1 VKQVQ
6 MTTTLTNTADATS
19 QVTVRFGEASSGA
32 AMTVG
37 SFNTND
43 LPSSDIV
50 LAMANCG
57 TVFAEVPRSR
67 KARGLTGFLLKGRLE
82 IYRGQVVAI
91 VGRSGSGKSTL
102 LNLLGGLR
110 KPDRKWVRAESE
122 LSFHRHDGSSV
133 NLLAEDQNYRP
144 GDVGFVFQKPH
155 LMETNTVA
163 HNIRLGV
170 PIRGHSVNDAELKKI
185 GARFG
190 LQAES
195 DSGHEQGV
203 AGVWAFGQKRA
214 SELSGGQAQRVSIA
228 RAHFSDPEILICDE
242 PTSNLDDTIANEVM
256 TTLVRQAKE
265 KNQTI
270 LFVTHNLK
278 TVVSYAERII
288 VVNNGLISH
297 DIPASDLSADVTLSS
312 EGLKPAGQEERA
324 DRLRSLMMEEQPPDF
339 VLQGG
344 KYKKPRRHFLPGSKV
359 TGGSFKS
366 GASGFWLSTL
376 YVMTSAF
383 QDTFDTSGRRS
394 VGARSNAGSMSSAYS
409 PIVLIGRF
417 LNALRGYR
425 KYAFLFPLVAL
436 MIVLYFSILAQGAM
450 QQYMREA
457 PLKPMNSHVTIKYRT
472 DFTGGARA
480 HVLDIGTIKR
490 LQSEFEAL
498 TSNVL
503 PAASMAAPQVYS
515 RRDELNA
522 GYSFGDCGSTDQS
535 SQGDV
540 RVFDPAEPLYREL
553 PVRTLNGE
561 GAEIAYG
568 GLASS
573 GRAGAVISRRVW
585 ESRDPGSTPNTICLD
600 IFLEQSTPIA
610 GVAGDIVGGGEYTF
624 DIAITEKEFR
634 RRYADARRNE
644 GSAIGSEKLPPSTAA
659 AVYFDPNHA
668 STVLD
673 HLSNKESFL
682 FSKTEFEKMQGY
694 ITMVSGIFYATKL
707 STWFVVG
714 MLAAFLL
721 FIFGLFVQTVEKNLL
736 IMRSYRYRTYH
747 VFLFLLTEAVI
758 LTVKAV
764 AVSGL
769 IILLASHYG
778 HETLAARMSIDQA
791 LLVFDWQI
799 FLKSALTVSVVL
811 LVIILTTTIVWRIR
825 NRVIADRL

>member
-1 VKQVQ
+1 MSPEHGEVSTGVA
-6 MTTTLTNTADATS
+6 TA
-19 QVTVRFGEASSGA
+19 GGA
-32 AMTVG
+32 HQA
-37 SFNTND
+37 ND

-50 LAMANCG
+50 LAMASCG
-57 TVFAEVPRSR
+57 TVFAEVPPSR

-82 IYRGQVVAI
+82 IFRGQVVAI
-91 VGRSGSGKSTL
+91 VGKSGSGKSTL

-122 LSFHRHDGSSV
+122 LSFHRNDGSSV
-133 NLLAEDQNYRP
+133 NLLAEDQNYQP

-185 GARFG
+185 GAWFG
-190 LQAES
+190 LQAEA
-195 DSGHEQGV
+195 DIGHGQGA

-228 RAHFSDPEILICDE
+228 RAHFSDSEILICDE

-256 TTLVRQAKE
+256 TTLVREAKE

-288 VVNNGLISH
+288 VVNNGLVSH
-297 DIPASDLSADVTLSS
+297 DIPVSDLSADVTSS
-312 EGLKPAGQEERA
+312 GEGLKAGGQEERA

-339 VLQGG
+339 ELQGG
-344 KYKKPRRHFLPGSKV
+344 KYKKPRRHFLPVSKAAAGSSKP
-359 TGGSFKS
+359 

-376 YVMTSAF
+376 YVITSAF
-383 QDTFDTSGRRS
+383 QDIFDTSRRRS
-394 VGARSNAGSMSSAYS
+394 VGTRSNAGSMSSAYS
-409 PIVLIGRF
+409 PIVLIGRL

-472 DFTGGARA
+472 DFTDGARA
-480 HVLDIGTIKR
+480 HVLDIPTVKR
-490 LQSEFEAL
+490 LQSEFAGL

-503 PAASMAAPQVYS
+503 PAGSITSPQVYS
-515 RRDELNA
+515 RRDELNS
-522 GYSFGDCGSTDQS
+522 GYSFGECGLVDQS

-540 RVFDPAEPLYREL
+540 RVLDPAEPLYREL
-553 PVRTLNGE
+553 PVRALNGE
-561 GAEIAYG
+561 GSAITYG
-568 GLASS
+568 ELAAS
-573 GRAGAVISRRVW
+573 GRAGAIISRRVW
-585 ESRDPGSTPNTICLD
+585 ESRDPGSTPEMICLD
-600 IFLEQSTPIA
+600 IFLEQSTPIV
-610 GVAGDIVGGGEYTF
+610 GVADDIVGGGEYTF

-634 RRYADARRNE
+634 RRYAEARRN
-644 GSAIGSEKLPPSTAA
+644 GGGAIGSEKLPPSTAA

-694 ITMVSGIFYATKL
+694 ITMVSGIFYATKM
-707 STWFVVG
+707 STWLVSG

-758 LTVKAV
+758 LTAKAIV
-764 AVSGL
+764 VSGA
-769 IILLASHYG
+769 IILLISHLG
-778 HETLAARMSIDQA
+778 HEALAARMSIDPA
-791 LLVFDWQI
+791 LLVFDWVI
-799 FLKSALTVSVVL
+799 FLKAAVTVSAVL
-811 LVIILTTTIVWRIR
+811 LVIILTTTVVWRIR